1 MASLSG
7 SPGAAPL
14 PVGATSLVG
23 TGTASPSGFA
33 GAAPLPVGAGSV
45 VSRPVGA
52 ASTAALGSR
61 GQPGAVMHTPPVDG
75 PVVDPFRPPPG
86 PFGAGNRGLEYRTAP
101 RSPVRASASGT
112 VTFAGAVAGT
122 LHVTVQ
128 HDDGVRTSYS
138 FLAGIDVVTGQ
149 HVGRGDRVGTSGE
162 RLHFGARIG
171 DAYFDPAMLFA
182 GAVADVQLL
191 PLEDAPGAGPDGEM
205 AALAALTAGV
215 AGGAALPGTGG
226 RLPPPGIGDGI
237 ALPGVGGGI
246 ALPGI
251 GDGIALPGVG
261 GDVALP
267 GVDDALAWLRARAR
281 AGPIYTG
288 QVDPLGRGVDLAR
301 DLVDRVV
308 APGPCS
314 DEPAPERP
322 VDGQRRVAVT
332 VAGLGSTSGATSIDD
347 LRVGDLG
354 YTTDRVVRFSYA
366 GGRTPA
372 TGAAFGTIEARPYG
386 SADTQGDVAVAAAR
400 LADLVEQVA
409 HADHDAVVD
418 VVAHSLGG
426 LVARLALVD
435 LERRGFDLGRL
446 GVVVTLGSPH
456 RGADAASVVAAAN
469 ARLPGHLALG
479 AAEGVLGIGL
489 DPDAT
494 VATQLAEHSPA
505 IGALADAGVP
515 AGVRLVSIAARGDVV
530 VAAPRTRVA
539 GATNVTVPV
548 SGPGAHGDLVGS
560 EAATA
565 EVARALAGQPPG
577 CEPWGD
583 ALADVATGHA
593 VSLVEDQAGTLV
605 ARGW

>member
-1 MASLSG
+1 MI
-7 SPGAAPL
+7 
-14 PVGATSLVG
+14 
-23 TGTASPSGFA
+23 TAS
-33 GAAPLPVGAGSV
+33 SV
-45 VSRPVGA
+45 ARSN
-52 ASTAALGSR
+52 R
-61 GQPGAVMHTPPVDG
+61 GQPGAVVHTPPVDA

-86 PFGAGNRGLEYRTAP
+86 PFGAGNRGLEYGTAP
-101 RSPVRASASGT
+101 GSPVRASASGT
-112 VTFAGAVAGT
+112 VTFAGAVAGA
-122 LHVTVQ
+122 LHVTVL

-138 FLAGIDVVTGQ
+138 FLAGIDVVVGQ
-149 HVGRGDRVGTSGE
+149 QVGQGHRVGTSGE

-182 GAVADVQLL
+182 GAVADVELL
-191 PLEDAPGAGPDGEM
+191 PLDDTPGAAPGDEAG
-205 AALAALTAGV
+205 ALVALTAGI
-215 AGGAALPGTGG
+215 AGGGLPGAGG
-226 RLPPPGIGDGI
+226 RLPLPGAGGGFAVPAIGDGI
-237 ALPGVGGGI
+237 
-246 ALPGI
+246 
-251 GDGIALPGVG
+251 
-261 GDVALP
+261 ALP

-281 AGPIYTG
+281 AGPTYAG
-288 QVDPLGRGVDLAR
+288 HVDPLGRGVDLAR

-308 APGPCS
+308 APGPCTA
-314 DEPAPERP
+314 DPAPERP
-322 VDGQRRVAVT
+322 VAGQRRVAVT
-332 VAGLGSTSGATSIDD
+332 VAGLGSTSGPASIDD
-347 LRVGDLG
+347 LRLGDLG
-354 YTTDRVVRFSYA
+354 YATDRVVRFSYA

-372 TGAAFGTIEARPYG
+372 TGTAFATIDARPYG
-386 SADTQGDVAVAAAR
+386 SVDTQGDVVVAAAR
-400 LADLVEQVA
+400 LADLVEQVVR
-409 HADHDAVVD
+409 ADPEAVVD

-435 LERRGFDLGRL
+435 LERRGFDLGRR

-479 AAEGVLGIGL
+479 AAENVLGTGL

-539 GATNVTVPV
+539 GAVNVTVPV
-548 SGPGAHGDLVGS
+548 SGPGAHADLVGS
-560 EAATA
+560 DQATA

-577 CEPWGD
+577 CESWGD

-593 VSLVEDQAGTLV
+593 VSLVEDQAGALV

>member
-1 MASLSG
+1 MV
-7 SPGAAPL
+7 PQ
-14 PVGATSLVG
+14 PVGGAPMVRESVG
-23 TGTASPSGFA
+23 GASMVRESVGGASMVQRPVATAS
-33 GAAPLPVGAGSV
+33 SV
-45 VSRPVGA
+45 A
-52 ASTAALGSR
+52 R
-61 GQPGAVMHTPPVDG
+61 GNRRQPGAVVHTPPVDA

-86 PFGAGNRGLEYRTAP
+86 PFGAGNRGLEYGTAP
-101 RSPVRASASGT
+101 GSPVRASASGT
-112 VTFAGAVAGT
+112 VTFAGTVAGA
-122 LHVTVQ
+122 LHVTVL

-138 FLAGIDVVTGQ
+138 FLAGIDVVAGQ
-149 HVGRGDRVGTSGE
+149 PVGQGDRVGTSGE

-182 GAVADVQLL
+182 GAVADVELL
-191 PLEDAPGAGPDGEM
+191 PLDDTSAAASGDEAG
-205 AALAALTAGV
+205 ALAALTAGV
-215 AGGAALPGTGG
+215 AGGVGLPGMGG
-226 RLPPPGIGDGI
+226 RLPLPGAGRGIAVPGIGDGNTP
-237 ALPGVGGGI
+237 PGAGGRVAGPGTGGGI
-246 ALPGI
+246 
-251 GDGIALPGVG
+251 
-261 GDVALP
+261 ALP

-281 AGPIYTG
+281 AGPTYAG
-288 QVDPLGRGVDLAR
+288 QVDPLGRGVELAR

-314 DEPAPERP
+314 AELAPERP
-322 VDGQRRVAVT
+322 VAGQRRVAVT
-332 VAGLGSTSGATSIDD
+332 VAGLGSTSGSASIDD

-354 YTTDRVVRFSYA
+354 YATDRVVRFSYA

-372 TGAAFGTIEARPYG
+372 TGTAFPTIDARPYG

-409 HADHDAVVD
+409 RADPEAVVD

-479 AAEGVLGIGL
+479 SAESVLGTGL

-539 GATNVTVPV
+539 GAVNVTVPV
-548 SGPGAHGDLVGS
+548 GGPGAHADLVGS
-560 EAATA
+560 DQATA

-577 CEPWGD
+577 CESWGD

-593 VSLVEDQAGTLV
+593 VSLVEDQAGALV